1 MKTQIFRC
9 LILVFGLNQS
19 SQAEPHKV
27 DFSKTNM
34 DGWTSQTS
42 SKTIS
47 YQKKRYISGGGGGI
61 SGGGGGGGSD
71 VNTARALK
79 QLKSL
84 QENLMLIEAGQVFF
98 LKKIT

>member
-1 MKTQIFRC
+1 MKTQIFIC
-9 LILVFGLNQS
+9 LILVFGFNQTC
-19 SQAEPHKV
+19 QAEPHKV

-61 SGGGGGGGSD
+61 SGGAGG
-71 VNTARALK
+71 
-79 QLKSL
+79 
-84 QENLMLIEAGQVFF
+84 
-98 LKKIT
+98 

>member
-1 MKTQIFRC
+1 MKTQIFIC
-9 LILVFGLNQS
+9 LILVFGFNQT

-47 YQKKRYISGGGGGI
+47 YQKKRYISGGGGGRWVTDWQKNKK
-61 SGGGGGGGSD
+61 SHQ
-71 VNTARALK
+71 TL
-79 QLKSL
+79 SL
-84 QENLMLIEAGQVFF
+84 QCQV
-98 LKKIT
+98 TSRE